1 MSEAR
6 KCDKCHKLFEPVF
19 GCASID
25 ISVKG
30 KGKGQTYHDWSDV
43 DFCPACSA
51 KLLDLI
57 SPALHGL
64 LRPREAKTRRAK

>member
-1 MSEAR
+1 MSDAS
-6 KCDKCHKLFEPVF
+6 KCDQCNKLFEPVF

-25 ISVKG
+25 TSVKG

-57 SPALHGL
+57 GSALRGL
-64 LRPREAKTRRAK
+64 LRPNQAKTRRTK

>member
-1 MSEAR
+1 MSDAR
-6 KCDKCHKLFEPVF
+6 KCDRCGSLFEPIF
-19 GCASID
+19 GCVSID

-30 KGKGQTYHDWSDV
+30 KGKGQTYHDWGDV

-57 SPALHGL
+57 GSALRGL
-64 LRPREAKTRRAK
+64 LRPSQPKTRRAK